1 MKLFFRSELSMIYRN
16 SSSYDVLK
24 INVNEI
30 YSNIYGNFNLF
41 DAQGLNLIK
50 LTGVDKS
57 NFSLLNPKLFCWMLK
72 QQQTELHMLL

>member
-1 MKLFFRSELSMIYRN
+1 MIYRN

-41 DAQGLNLIK
+41 DEQGLNLIK

-57 NFSLLNPKLFCWMLK
+57 NFSLLNPKLFTLDV
-72 QQQTELHMLL
+72 